1 MSKIR
6 LKIIPIL
13 LTFFFVFSLNA
24 EEATEEEVDT
34 PSNPQQLLEIVKQGQ
49 FADSQ
54 EQRERERKF
63 RSEKK

>member
-1 MSKIR
+1 MSKLR